1 MIKCVTLKKE
11 QIQNISKQLETTEED
26 INILRKDLSET
37 KECTS
42 QIKSRITKDFSCM
55 KDEKNTLVFTEQER
69 KAAQQ
74 KTETS
79 PAVTK

>member
-1 MIKCVTLKKE
+1 
-11 QIQNISKQLETTEED
+11 
-26 INILRKDLSET
+26 
-37 KECTS
+37 
-42 QIKSRITKDFSCM
+42 M

>member
-37 KECTS
+37 KVPLVLHYLQLVCS
-42 QIKSRITKDFSCM
+42 PVIPQPPGNLRLPKISLQAMQDSIKCILF
-55 KDEKNTLVFTEQER
+55 L
-69 KAAQQ
+69 
-74 KTETS
+74 
-79 PAVTK
+79 